1 MLGFAPIAS
10 ATLADEGR
18 VAPITIA
25 GVGEGIT
32 KPDWMDNGLE
42 VTTSLAPFSPSGV
55 TVKVSSTISTEPVRK
70 TGTMVFS
77 QSENAFIRI
86 EGLIDYDWNNAFM
99 LGMRDKNTNQN
110 LSNFDGS
117 GLPPVWDEAGSA
129 TYLDDSG
136 RTISKNLSFQTKVT
150 AEISTAAIVSQDAFA
165 PVLNGSYTYPATTDI
180 TLNSASGSTYTQEP
194 NLYHLPSET
203 INNNAATITSLSDSL
218 SLTLEFPAASDPD
231 YLGVIVGQFQTLN
244 TFDPS
249 NTDTYFGESLI
260 TASVQRLLG
269 SMHGVNKY
277 RVLQRFDTDK
287 GFFVGTLS
295 TNTFGTDK
303 TNTEVGAALVGYKYI
318 IPDSDSQSLT
328 LNLNGALSV
337 PATLSVQGLDIT
349 ASLEDITLEGT
360 PDHDVNGKVFV
371 TKTMTVGG
379 FSVGTVGSFDPE
391 WHLNTAEAR
400 LVAEANEAA
409 NSNVYPYPARN
420 PVFDYTV
427 TVASG
432 TNSYGTGNKFYIQT
446 GYDYKVSPTLLLSEG
461 KTYRFDQSDPSN
473 GYHPLRFSTTA
484 NGTHGSGSEY
494 TTGVTTSGTPGQ
506 AGAYTQ
512 IVVASGAPTLHYY
525 CTNHS
530 GMGGQANIALPQH
543 DFDLTLA
550 LGAFDAPIAATQII
564 NNIDTTNSGRF
575 VTDGVVVS
583 SPSDTTYFSESQITL
598 TLGSGLTAKSVN
610 VLSVASQLVTSSL
623 GNIQLN
629 VTEII
634 PDSATF
640 SGSVVLGDGTTE
652 PARGLTVTAESKA
665 TCTSR
670 LFNVFLEDV
679 SFSADANVSVTTL
692 SFNAQH
698 NNIDFRVD
706 CDVDAP
712 SVSVDGLVTS
722 QVVDTTS
729 TANILTSG
737 VSGSLSGLP
746 LTDNIKTVFSYSFA
760 ESGVQAT
767 VAVIPPQAVS
777 LGFRYYVTG
786 VVGTNEVGVP
796 LVWTKILPSST
807 ANWTPTGLDA
817 DQNWTPISPSDTD
830 NWKRIAF

>member
-32 KPDWMDNGLE
+32 TPDWMNNGLE
-42 VTTSLAPFSPSGV
+42 VTASLAPFSPSGV
-55 TVKVSSTISTEPVRK
+55 TVKVSSTISTDPVRK
-70 TGTMVFS
+70 PETMVFS
-77 QSENAFIRI
+77 NTYGWIRI
-86 EGLIDYDWNNAFM
+86 EGRTNYDWDNVLM
-99 LGMRDKNTNQN
+99 LGMRDKNTSTSLNN
-110 LSNFDGS
+110 YDGLGS
-117 GLPPVWDEAGSA
+117 PPVWDEAGSA

-150 AEISTAAIVSQDAFA
+150 SEINTAPIVSQDAFA
-165 PVLNGSYTYPATTDI
+165 PVSNGEYTYPATTDI
-180 TLNSASGSTYTQEP
+180 TLNSTSGTTYSQAP
-194 NLYHLPSET
+194 KLYHLPSET
-203 INNNAATITSLSDSL
+203 ISSNAATITSLSDSL
-218 SLTLEFPAASDPD
+218 SLTLEFPPASDPT
-231 YLGVIVGQFQTLN
+231 YLGVIVGQFITIN

-269 SMHGVNKY
+269 SMHGVDKY
-277 RVLQRFDTDK
+277 RVLQRFDEEK

-337 PATLSVQGLDIT
+337 PATLSVQGLNV
-349 ASLEDITLEGT
+349 AVSLEDITLEGT
-360 PDHDVNGKVFV
+360 ADHDVNGKVFV
-371 TKTMTVGG
+371 TKTMTVDG

-400 LVAEANEAA
+400 LVAEPNEAA
-409 NSNVYPYPARN
+409 NSNVYPYLARN

-427 TVASG
+427 TVDSG
-432 TNSYGTGNKFYIQT
+432 TNSYGSGNKFYMQT
-446 GYDYKVSPTLLLSEG
+446 GYDYTVSPTLRLSEG
-461 KTYRFDQSDPSN
+461 KTYKFDQSDPSN
-473 GYHPLRFSTTA
+473 GSHPLRFSTTA

-530 GMGGQANIALPQH
+530 GMGGQANIATPQH
-543 DFDLTLA
+543 DFDITLA
-550 LGAFDAPIAATQII
+550 LGILDSPIAATQII
-564 NNIDTTNSGRF
+564 NNTDATNSGRF
-575 VTDGVVVS
+575 VTDGVVIS

-610 VLSVASQLVTSSL
+610 VLPVTSQLVTSSL

-640 SGSVVLGDGTTE
+640 SGSVILGDGTTE

-670 LFNVFLEDV
+670 LFNVFV
-679 SFSADANVSVTTL
+679 NNVTFAADANVSITGL
-692 SFNAQH
+692 NWNAQH
-698 NNIDFRVD
+698 GNINFRVD
-706 CDVDAP
+706 CDVDAA
-712 SVSVDGLVTS
+712 SLSADGLVTG
-722 QVVDTTS
+722 QVVNTTS
-729 TANILTSG
+729 TANIPATGVLGTTSLDDG
-737 VSGSLSGLP
+737 V
-746 LTDNIKTVFSYSFA
+746 TTTFSYYA
-760 ESGVQAT
+760 TGVQGT
-767 VAVIPPQAVS
+767 TAVIPPEAIS
-777 LGFRYYVTG
+777 LAFRYYVTG
-786 VVGTNEVGVP
+786 VVGVNEVGVP
-796 LVWTKILPSST
+796 LVWTKIYPSST
-807 ANWTPTGLDA
+807 ANWTPELPNVPN
-817 DQNWTPISPSDTD
+817 NWTPVVPVAED
-830 NWKRIAF
+830 NWKKIAS